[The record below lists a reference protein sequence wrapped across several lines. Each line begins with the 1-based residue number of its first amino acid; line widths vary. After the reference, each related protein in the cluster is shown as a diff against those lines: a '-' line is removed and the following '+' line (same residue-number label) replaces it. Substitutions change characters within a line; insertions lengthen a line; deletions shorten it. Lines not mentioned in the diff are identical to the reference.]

1 MNNYLS
7 LNLVNGRLGRVVG
20 GGRPTFIM
28 NEQNSVQI
36 YVLDYPKPS
45 TYPANALSD
54 AYAFEVLPRD
64 YNASSIT
71 LSAGIRGGASILSTN
86 SFSNLPTNLVVSS
99 NSNIITSS
107 LLGGSVYN
115 VTYELNFSVLPT
127 PMPGSLF
134 TLSVSMYSFS
144 ETSVKF
150 SFENSISEINKIIT
164 ETIINVSSQAFSSLP
179 GGSNIGV
186 ITGNLFQ
193 ISDYSFSYFGTQTVI
208 VTSIGTPSFN
218 ATLNNSSGSA
228 YFGKYGDLDF
238 TSSSWSSIIG
248 TKKEVPIWME
258 ARIGNETIAQ
268 GNAILC
274 RKMT

>member
-64 YNASSIT
+64 YNASSVT
-71 LSAGIRGGASILSTN
+71 LSAGVRGGASILSTN
-86 SFSNLPTNLVVSS
+86 SFSNLPTNLVLSS
-99 NSNIITSS
+99 NSNITAPEVNA
-107 LLGGSVYN
+107 GVYN

-127 PMPGSLF
+127 PILGSLF
-134 TLSVSMYSFS
+134 TLSVSMGGFS
-144 ETSVKF
+144 QTSVKF
-150 SFENSISEINKIIT
+150 SFENSTSEINKIIT
-164 ETIINVSSQAFSSLP
+164 ELISTLSFQYGASLA
-179 GGSNIGV
+179 GGSNIGA

-193 ISDYSFSYFGTQTVI
+193 TADYSFSYFGTQTVG
-208 VTSIGTPSFN
+208 VTSFGTPSFN
-218 ATLNNSSGSA
+218 TTLNNSSGSA

>member
-64 YNASSIT
+64 YNASSVT
-71 LSAGIRGGASILSTN
+71 LSAGVRGGASILSTN
-86 SFSNLPTNLVVSS
+86 SFSNLPTNLVLSS
-99 NSNIITSS
+99 NSNITAPEVNA
-107 LLGGSVYN
+107 GVYN

-127 PMPGSLF
+127 PILGSLF
-134 TLSVSMYSFS
+134 TLSVSMGGFS
-144 ETSVKF
+144 QTSVKF
-150 SFENSISEINKIIT
+150 SFENSTFEINKIIT
-164 ETIINVSSQAFSSLP
+164 ETIQNLSFKYVVPLP
-179 GGSNIGV
+179 GSSNTGA

-193 ISDYSFSYFGTQTVI
+193 TSDYSFSYFGTQLI
-208 VTSIGTPSFN
+208 SASYIIPAFN
-218 ATLNNSSGSA
+218 TTLNNSSGSA

>member
-7 LNLVNGRLGRVVG
+7 LNLINGRLGRVVG

-71 LSAGIRGGASILSTN
+71 LSAGVRGGASILSTN
-86 SFSNLPTNLVVSS
+86 SFSNLPTNLVLSS
-99 NSNIITSS
+99 NSNITALESII
-107 LLGGSVYN
+107 GVYN

-127 PMPGSLF
+127 PMSGSLF
-134 TLSVSMYSFS
+134 TLSVSMGGFS
-144 ETSVKF
+144 QTSVKF
-150 SFENSISEINKIIT
+150 SFENSTFEINKIIT
-164 ETIINVSSQAFSSLP
+164 ETIQNLSFKYVVPLP
-179 GGSNIGV
+179 GSSNTGA

-193 ISDYSFSYFGTQTVI
+193 TSDYSFSYFGTQLI
-208 VTSIGTPSFN
+208 SAASYIIPAFN

>member
-7 LNLVNGRLGRVVG
+7 LNLVNGRLGRVAG

-64 YNASSIT
+64 YNASSVT
-71 LSAGIRGGASILSTN
+71 LSAGVRGGASILSTN
-86 SFSNLPTNLVVSS
+86 SFSNLPTNLVLSS
-99 NSNIITSS
+99 NSNITA
-107 LLGGSVYN
+107 LEVNAGVYN
-115 VTYELNFSVLPT
+115 VTYELNFSFLPT
-127 PMPGSLF
+127 PIPGSLF
-134 TLSVSMYSFS
+134 TLSVSMGVFS
-144 ETSVKF
+144 QTSVKF
-150 SFENSISEINKIIT
+150 SFENSTSEINKIIT
-164 ETIINVSSQAFSSLP
+164 ETIQNLSFQYVVPLP
-179 GGSNIGV
+179 GSSNTGA

-193 ISDYSFSYFGTQTVI
+193 TSDYSFSYFGTQLI
-208 VTSIGTPSFN
+208 SASYIIPAFN

>member
-28 NEQNSVQI
+28 NEQNSVQM

-64 YNASSIT
+64 YNASSVT
-71 LSAGIRGGASILSTN
+71 LSAGVRGGASILSTN
-86 SFSNLPTNLVVSS
+86 SFSNLPTNLVLSS
-99 NSNIITSS
+99 NSNITA
-107 LLGGSVYN
+107 LEVNAGVYN

-127 PMPGSLF
+127 PILGSLF
-134 TLSVSMYSFS
+134 TLSVSMGGFS
-144 ETSVKF
+144 QTSVKF
-150 SFENSISEINKIIT
+150 SFENSTSEINKIIT
-164 ETIINVSSQAFSSLP
+164 ETIQNLSFQYVGLLP
-179 GGSNIGV
+179 GGSSTGA

-193 ISDYSFSYFGTQTVI
+193 TSDYSFSYFGTQLI
-208 VTSIGTPSFN
+208 IASYIIPAFN
-218 ATLNNSSGSA
+218 STLNNSGGSA